1 MRKTA
6 DRAKSWNFGMASFS
20 LIRIDYEFSTGADA
34 CAPLPVRLTAVNY
47 RSLPGRWQIKI

>member
-20 LIRIDYEFSTGADA
+20 LIWIDYGAAYARGVDAAGTPLLDADA
-34 CAPLPVRLTAVNY
+34 CAPAPVRLH
-47 RSLPGRWQIKI
+47 RH